1 METKAFPVID
11 PVATGDNIRR
21 LREERGMSVKDLQR
35 FFGFEEPRAVYK
47 WQKGETLPSV
57 DNLYALGIL
66 LGVPLEA
73 ILIPRKKH
81 GPAYK
86 EQQENSCCSAFFS
99 AVSGTADDGF
109 LNQLLPS
116 ASFARRIAV
125 RTASAVFDHA
135 DRGDVSK
142 MKRSDYN

>member
-86 EQQENSCCSAFFS
+86 EQQENSCCS
-99 AVSGTADDGF
+99 DF
-109 LNQLLPS
+109 LMMGCSLFDEDISCIIYKNTSLTTYQMIIQRGKKYEKHFNYCS
-116 ASFARRIAV
+116 
-125 RTASAVFDHA
+125 RTPQE
-135 DRGDVSK
+135 
-142 MKRSDYN
+142 

>member
-86 EQQENSCCSAFFS
+86 EQQENSCCSVFFRPFRVRRTMNS
-99 AVSGTADDGF
+99 STNCCLRHPLRDGSRSG
-109 LNQLLPS
+109 
-116 ASFARRIAV
+116 RRRRFSITRIV
-125 RTASAVFDHA
+125 EMFR
-135 DRGDVSK
+135 K
-142 MKRSDYN
+142 

>member
-86 EQQENSCCSAFFS
+86 EQQENSCCSVFF
-99 AVSGTADDGF
+99 GRFGYGG
-109 LNQLLPS
+109 
-116 ASFARRIAV
+116 R
-125 RTASAVFDHA
+125 
-135 DRGDVSK
+135 
-142 MKRSDYN
+142 

>member
-81 GPAYK
+81 G
-86 EQQENSCCSAFFS
+86 
-99 AVSGTADDGF
+99 
-109 LNQLLPS
+109 S

-125 RTASAVFDHA
+125 RTAPAVFDHA

>member
-11 PVATGDNIRR
+11 PVATGSNIRR
-21 LREERGMSVKDLQR
+21 FRVERGLSVRDLQR

-86 EQQENSCCSAFFS
+86 EQQEKSCCSDLYRLFRVRREF
-99 AVSGTADDGF
+99 GTRQPIVPA
-109 LNQLLPS
+109 LS
-116 ASFARRIAV
+116 VA
-125 RTASAVFDHA
+125 
-135 DRGDVSK
+135 
-142 MKRSDYN
+142 